1 MNHSVTSDPGTTDA
15 IRRPWRWGRWS
26 VTPVL
31 LLLLGGWGGDAGD
44 APAVLDAFDL
54 SEDGGVQTKL
64 PGALR
69 EVSGLAVLPDGRLFS
84 HQDERAVIYEL
95 DPVSGSILKAFSA
108 GLNGVRGD
116 FEGIAVVGRRIFL
129 STSSGNLLETEE
141 GEAGSAMQY
150 TVHRTG
156 LQRLCEFEGLAYDPA
171 SNSLLLPCKRT
182 RTRELR
188 DHLVVFVVRLDS
200 MEPYH
205 VPQVFV
211 PFEALGAFDL
221 KDLFRPSAI
230 EVHPETGR
238 LILVSAQEE
247 AAVELSPE
255 GRLLGGERLHRKTH
269 PQTEGITFLPDG
281 TLVLADEGQGKKG
294 RLTRYQ
300 VRSTPEEGSP

>member
-1 MNHSVTSDPGTTDA
+1 M
-15 IRRPWRWGRWS
+15 
-26 VTPVL
+26 
-31 LLLLGGWGGDAGD
+31 
-44 APAVLDAFDL
+44 LDAFDL
-54 SEDGGVQTKL
+54 SKEGGVQTKL

-69 EVSGLAVLPDGRLFS
+69 EISGLAVLPDGRLLS
-84 HQDERAVIYEL
+84 HQDERAVIYEV
-95 DPVSGSILKAFSA
+95 DPGTGSILKAFSA

-116 FEGIAVVGRRIFL
+116 FEGIAVAGSRIFL
-129 STSSGNLLETEE
+129 STSSGNLLETVE

-150 TVHRTG
+150 KTYELG
-156 LQRLCEFEGLAYDPA
+156 LQRLCEFEGLAYDPR

-211 PFEALGAFDL
+211 PFEALEALDL
-221 KDLFRPSAI
+221 KDRFRPSAI

-281 TLVLADEGQGKKG
+281 ALVLADEGQGKKG
-294 RLTRYQ
+294 RLTRYP
-300 VRSTPEEGSP
+300 VRSTAEEGPP